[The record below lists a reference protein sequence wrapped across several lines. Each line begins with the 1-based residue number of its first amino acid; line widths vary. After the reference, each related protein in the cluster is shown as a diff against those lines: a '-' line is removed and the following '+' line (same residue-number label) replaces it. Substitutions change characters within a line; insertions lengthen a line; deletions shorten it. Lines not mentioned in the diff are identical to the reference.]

1 MKARV
6 AINGFGRI
14 GRMSFQANLLNEK
27 VDIVAIN
34 NPGSVKEL
42 AHLLKYDSTY
52 GTLDAEISYDE
63 NHLIVNGKKILFTSI
78 LNPEELPW
86 AENNIDIVLEC
97 TGIFRKKADAEKHL
111 KAGAKK
117 VILSAPGKDFK
128 ATYCMGINHQ
138 DIKKDQT
145 LLSNASCTTNCLTP
159 ICKVLDENFGIEK
172 GAMTT
177 IHSYTG
183 DQNILDN
190 THKKDIRRAR
200 AAALSMIPTSTGAA
214 KALSEVI
221 PSLDGKISGMAVRV
235 PTPTVSMV
243 DLVVELKKETT
254 SEEIN
259 AAFKKAANGELK
271 GILGYEEEELVSS
284 DFKQNSN
291 SSIVDASLTKANG
304 KLVKVISWYDNEWGY
319 SERIIDMAKYVHEL

>member
-14 GRMSFQANLLNEK
+14 GRMSFKANLLNER

-52 GTLDAEISYDE
+52 GTLNADISYDE
-63 NHLIVNGKKILFTSI
+63 SHLIVDGKKILFTSI

-86 AENNIDIVLEC
+86 AENKIDIVLEC

-128 ATYCMGINHQ
+128 ATYCMGINHHL
-138 DIKKDQT
+138 ITAEQT

-159 ICKVLDENFGIEK
+159 VCKVLDEEFGIEK
-172 GAMTT
+172 GCMTT

-190 THKKDIRRAR
+190 THKKDMRRAR

-221 PSLDGKISGMAVRV
+221 PNLDGKISGMAVRV
-235 PTPTVSMV
+235 PTPTVSLV
-243 DLVVELKKETT
+243 DLVVELKQDVT
-254 SEEIN
+254 SEQVNQALQN
-259 AAFKKAANGELK
+259 ASENELK
-271 GILGYEEEELVSS
+271 GILGFTELELVSM
-284 DFKQNSN
+284 DYKQNSY
-291 SSIVDASLTKANG
+291 SSIVDSKLTKAN
-304 KLVKVISWYDNEWGY
+304 KNLVQVVAWYDNEWGY
-319 SERIIDMAKYVHEL
+319 SERLIDMTKYVFEL